1 MPKAFLDKQLD
12 SIADAR
18 AVEISPAMLERGR
31 LIWNDIMSRSDKPR
45 YIRSAARSAACN
57 SEIVSCD
64 YAGQILR
71 DINKHLRNYPSW
83 IPNNECI

>member
-1 MPKAFLDKQLD
+1 MVSPLGAIGPSSNPKCLICAVAQGEVGSMPKAFLDKQLD

-45 YIRSAARSAACN
+45 SLPL
-57 SEIVSCD
+57 
-64 YAGQILR
+64 IL
-71 DINKHLRNYPSW
+71 
-83 IPNNECI
+83 

>member
-31 LIWNDIMSRSDKPR
+31 LIWNDIMSRSDKPCAILNLMTT
-45 YIRSAARSAACN
+45 IR
-57 SEIVSCD
+57 
-64 YAGQILR
+64 
-71 DINKHLRNYPSW
+71 
-83 IPNNECI
+83 